1 MQAMMKRKI
10 GRVFLAAGII
20 ILLVALLLLFNTT
33 SPWALITLAL
43 SIILNTIGLSARMV
57 RSVRD
62 GADDD

>member
-20 ILLVALLLLFNTT
+20 ILLVALLLLFNTN
-33 SPWALITLAL
+33 SPWALITLVL
-43 SIILNTIGLSARMV
+43 SIILNTIGLSALMV
-57 RSVRD
+57 RRVRD

>member
-1 MQAMMKRKI
+1 MMKRKI

-20 ILLVALLLLFNTT
+20 ILLVALLLLFNTN

-43 SIILNTIGLSARMV
+43 SIILNTIVLSALMV

>member
-1 MQAMMKRKI
+1 MMKRKI

-20 ILLVALLLLFNTT
+20 ILLVALLLLFNTN

-43 SIILNTIGLSARMV
+43 SIIQNTIGLSALMV

>member
-1 MQAMMKRKI
+1 MMKRKI

-20 ILLVALLLLFNTT
+20 ILLVALLLLFNTN

-43 SIILNTIGLSARMV
+43 SIILNTIGLSALMV
-57 RSVRD
+57 RGVRD

>member
-1 MQAMMKRKI
+1 MMKRKI

-20 ILLVALLLLFNTT
+20 ILLVALLLLFNTN

-43 SIILNTIGLSARMV
+43 SIGLSALMV

>member
-1 MQAMMKRKI
+1 MMKRKI

-20 ILLVALLLLFNTT
+20 ILLVALLLLFNTN

-43 SIILNTIGLSARMV
+43 SIILNTNGLSALMV
-57 RSVRD
+57 RSDRD